1 MNIIKKVPV
10 PLCGVM
16 LGFAALGNLL
26 QSYGEG
32 LRLVCGI
39 VAAFLLILVLL
50 KLIMFPKMIKED
62 MQNPIMASVSGT
74 FPMAL
79 MLLSTYVK
87 PFIGPAA
94 MYIWFFAIG
103 LHIVLIVY
111 FTVKFILKLQLPKVF
126 ASYYIVYV
134 GIAVAAVTA
143 PAFEQTGIGTAAFWF
158 GFVTLIIL
166 LVLVTVRYVKCP
178 QIPEPAQPLLCIYA
192 APTSLCIAGYVQ
204 SVTPKS
210 RGFLLAMLAVA
221 TVLYIFSIV
230 KAIGYLKL
238 KFYPSYAAFTF
249 PFVISAI
256 ATKQTMAC
264 LANMGQ
270 PMPVLKYVVLIETVL
285 AVVFVVYTFIRFMGF
300 LFINQPAK

>member
-1 MNIIKKVPV
+1 MKEMIKKVPV

-26 QSYGEG
+26 QSYGESI
-32 LRLVCGI
+32 RYVCGI
-39 VAAFLLILVLL
+39 VAVFLLVLVLL
-50 KLIMFPKMIKED
+50 KLIMFPQMIKED
-62 MQNPIMASVSGT
+62 MQNPIMASVAGT

-87 PFIGPAA
+87 PFIGGAA
-94 MYIWFFAIG
+94 MYIWFLAIG
-103 LHIVLIVY
+103 LHIALIIY
-111 FTVKFILKLQLPKVF
+111 FTVKFILKLQMPKVF

-134 GIAVAAVTA
+134 GIVVAAVTA
-143 PAFEQTGIGTAAFWF
+143 PAYEQLGIGTVAFWF
-158 GFVTLIIL
+158 GFVTLIAL
-166 LVLVTVRYVKCP
+166 LILVTIRYVKFP
-178 QIPEPAQPLLCIYA
+178 EVPEPAQPLICIYA

-210 RGFLLAMLAVA
+210 KTFLLAMLVAA
-221 TVLYIFSIV
+221 TVIYIFALV
-230 KAIGYLKL
+230 KAVGYLKL

-264 LANMGQ
+264 LANMGS
-270 PMPVLKYVVLIETVL
+270 PMPVLQYVVLIETII
-285 AVVFVVYTFIRFMGF
+285 AVVFVVYTFIKFMGF
-300 LFINQPAK
+300 IFASNK

>member
-1 MNIIKKVPV
+1 MNTMIKKVPV

-26 QSYGEG
+26 QSYSEG
-32 LRLVCGI
+32 LRYACGI

-50 KLIMFPKMIKED
+50 KLVMFPQMIKED
-62 MQNPIMASVSGT
+62 LQNPIMASVAAT
-74 FPMAL
+74 FPMTI

-87 PFIGPAA
+87 PFIGQAA

-103 LHIVLIVY
+103 LHIALIVY
-111 FTVKFILKLQLPKVF
+111 FTLKFMLKLQLPKVF
-126 ASYYIVYV
+126 ASYFIVYV

-143 PAFEQTGIGTAAFWF
+143 PAFEMQSLGTIAFWF
-158 GFVTLIIL
+158 GFVTLLIL
-166 LVLVTVRYVKCP
+166 LAIVTKRYLQLKEV
-178 QIPEPAQPLLCIYA
+178 PEPAQPLICIYA

-210 RGFLLAMLAVA
+210 REFLLAMLAVA
-221 TVLYIFSIV
+221 SILYVFALV
-230 KAIGYLKL
+230 KAVGYLKL

-264 LANMGQ
+264 CANMGQ
-270 PMPVLKYVVLIETVL
+270 PMPVLATVVLIETIVAVAFVL
-285 AVVFVVYTFIRFMGF
+285 YTFVRFMQF
-300 LFINQPAK
+300 LLKK

>member
-1 MNIIKKVPV
+1 MKNYIKKVPV

-16 LGFAALGNLL
+16 LGLAALGNLL

-32 LRLVCGI
+32 IRYVCGI
-39 VAAFLLILVLL
+39 LSAFLLVLILL
-50 KLIMFPKMIKED
+50 KLIMFPQMIKED
-62 MQNPIMASVSGT
+62 MQNPIMASVSAT

-87 PFIGPAA
+87 PFIGGAA
-94 MYIWFFAIG
+94 FYIWIFAIA
-103 LHIVLIVY
+103 LHCLLIVY
-111 FTVKFILKLQLPKVF
+111 FTLKFMLKIQMPKVF
-126 ASYYIVYV
+126 ASYFIVYV

-143 PAFEQTGIGTAAFWF
+143 PAFEQTALGTVTFWF
-158 GFVTLIIL
+158 GFVTLLLL
-166 LVLVTVRYVKCP
+166 LVLVSVRYVKFKEV
-178 QIPEPAQPLLCIYA
+178 PEPAQPLICIYA

-210 RGFLLAMLAVA
+210 KGFLLAML
-221 TVLYIFSIV
+221 VLASILYVFALV

-264 LANMGQ
+264 LAKMEQ
-270 PMPVLKYVVLIETVL
+270 PLPFLKYVVLVETII
-285 AVVFVVYTFIRFMGF
+285 AVIFVVYTFIKFMGF
-300 LFINQPAK
+300 IFSQN